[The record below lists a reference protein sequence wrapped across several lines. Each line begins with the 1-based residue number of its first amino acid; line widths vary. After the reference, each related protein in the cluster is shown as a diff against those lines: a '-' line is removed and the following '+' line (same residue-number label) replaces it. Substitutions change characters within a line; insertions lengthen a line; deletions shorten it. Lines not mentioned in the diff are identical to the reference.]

1 MMAGEGCFESRKYS
15 IISLFSSQPVLVLL
29 GAIMRKFNKRSHI
42 SQGMTVELKVV

>member
-1 MMAGEGCFESRKYS
+1 MMEGESCFESRKYS

-29 GAIMRKFNKRSHI
+29 GAIMRKFKRSHI